1 MESNR
6 QRKVAQII
14 QEDFAEL
21 FRKQASE
28 SKQNFLV
35 SVSDVKITP
44 DLGIAKIYL
53 SIFPQ
58 EFRSSIMKEIEANK
72 AQYRNFIGQKMAR
85 QVRIIPQLNFY
96 LDTTLDDVEKIEKEF
111 CSTNIHY
118 YSQKQMYSVDF
129 SGFNIKYEESEYGNN
144 KLKILYESVIK
155 FINFYNKQK
164 EE

>member
-35 SVSDVKITP
+35 SVSDVKVTP

-58 EFRSSIMKEIEANK
+58 EFRSSIMKEIEENK
-72 AQYRNFIGQKMAR
+72 AQYRNFIGQKMAK
-85 QVRIIPQLNFY
+85 QVRIIPQLSFY
-96 LDTTLDDVEKIEKEF
+96 LDTTLDDVEKIERELRGEGE
-111 CSTNIHY
+111 NP
-118 YSQKQMYSVDF
+118 V
-129 SGFNIKYEESEYGNN
+129 
-144 KLKILYESVIK
+144 L
-155 FINFYNKQK
+155 
-164 EE
+164 

>member
-28 SKQNFLV
+28 SKQSILV
-35 SVSDVKITP
+35 SVSDVKISP

-58 EFRSSIMKEIEANK
+58 EFRSAVMKEIEENK
-72 AQYRNFIGQKMAR
+72 AQYRNFIGQKMAK

-96 LDTTLDDVEKIEKEF
+96 LDTALDDVEKLERELRGEGD
-111 CSTNIHY
+111 NP
-118 YSQKQMYSVDF
+118 V
-129 SGFNIKYEESEYGNN
+129 
-144 KLKILYESVIK
+144 L
-155 FINFYNKQK
+155 
-164 EE
+164 

>member
-28 SKQNFLV
+28 SKQNFLL
-35 SVSDVKITP
+35 SVSDVKVTP

-58 EFRSSIMKEIEANK
+58 EFRSSIMKEIDENK
-72 AQYRNFIGQKMAR
+72 AQYRNFIGQKMAK
-85 QVRIIPQLNFY
+85 QVRIIPQLSFY
-96 LDTTLDDVEKIEKEF
+96 LDTTLDDVEKIERELRGEGD
-111 CSTNIHY
+111 NP
-118 YSQKQMYSVDF
+118 V
-129 SGFNIKYEESEYGNN
+129 
-144 KLKILYESVIK
+144 L
-155 FINFYNKQK
+155 
-164 EE
+164 

>member
-28 SKQNFLV
+28 SKQSILV
-35 SVSDVKITP
+35 SVSDVKVTA

-58 EFRSSIMKEIEANK
+58 EFRTVVMKEIEENK
-72 AQYRNFIGQKMAR
+72 PQYRNFIGQKMAK

-96 LDTTLDDVEKIEKEF
+96 LDTALDDVEKLERELRGEGD
-111 CSTNIHY
+111 NP
-118 YSQKQMYSVDF
+118 V
-129 SGFNIKYEESEYGNN
+129 
-144 KLKILYESVIK
+144 L
-155 FINFYNKQK
+155 
-164 EE
+164 

>member
-35 SVSDVKITP
+35 SVSDVKVTP

-58 EFRSSIMKEIEANK
+58 EFRSTIMKEIEENK
-72 AQYRNFIGQKMAR
+72 AQYRNFIGQKMAK
-85 QVRIIPQLNFY
+85 QVRIIPQLSFY
-96 LDTTLDDVEKIEKEF
+96 LDTALDDVEKIERELRGEGD
-111 CSTNIHY
+111 NP
-118 YSQKQMYSVDF
+118 V
-129 SGFNIKYEESEYGNN
+129 
-144 KLKILYESVIK
+144 L
-155 FINFYNKQK
+155 
-164 EE
+164 